1 MLASR
6 QTQQVVKRNASHV
19 ALVTLPL
26 VLAALHA
33 PLVGLA
39 PTPAVTIPSAS
50 SVTLGSFLTRSLES
64 VRFAQW
70 VLTLKQAKV
79 VSVRLAQAALTLTN
93 RGKVNAAYVVM
104 DKKRAAIGKVASSAR
119 QESPRSQATL
129 VLHVSLATTLAEES
143 QAALHAS
150 LVGIL
155 RKLVQRTSVN
165 RATLASTR
173 IK

>member
-79 VSVRLAQAALTLTN
+79 VSA
-93 RGKVNAAYVVM
+93 
-104 DKKRAAIGKVASSAR
+104 
-119 QESPRSQATL
+119 
-129 VLHVSLATTLAEES
+129 LHVTQALLLVKKVPPHAQVAILA
-143 QAALHAS
+143 
-150 LVGIL
+150 
-155 RKLVQRTSVN
+155 RTPVMGHRNVKIVN
-165 RATLASTR
+165 QDVTP
-173 IK
+173 